1 MQKFPKIEHLGY
13 NNKKMDF
20 QHKLLLVFPCDEA
33 VFLLPRESEGK
44 TNKQTNPTHKQKE
57 QIFFSMQIQQFII
70 LGNRKDKIN
79 LQSNYKY
86 IPFI

>member
-1 MQKFPKIEHLGY
+1 
-13 NNKKMDF
+13 MDF

-57 QIFFSMQIQQFII
+57 QIFFLCKYSSLSF
-70 LGNRKDKIN
+70 LGTEKTR
-79 LQSNYKY
+79 
-86 IPFI
+86 